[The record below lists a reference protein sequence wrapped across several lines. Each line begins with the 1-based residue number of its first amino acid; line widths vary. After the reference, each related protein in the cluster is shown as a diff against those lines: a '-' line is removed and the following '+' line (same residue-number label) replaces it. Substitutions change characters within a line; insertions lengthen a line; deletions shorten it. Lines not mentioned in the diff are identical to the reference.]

1 VTRKGSSIPMTSLTL
16 PSSLPRHS
24 SLVTRHPGR
33 GVFITLEGPE
43 GGGKSTLAPRLAEQ
57 LRSRGFDVVT
67 CAEPGG
73 GPIPQAIRSLLLDVK
88 HAEMTP
94 RTELMLFLA
103 ARAQQVQDTILPSL
117 EGGRLVVSDRY
128 SDSTMAYQA
137 HAGGLPIEE
146 VERIVDFA
154 TGGLWPDLTLLLD
167 VPAEIGLARQAERN
181 RMENKG
187 IAFHRRVRDGFLAQA
202 ERHPG
207 RIQVV
212 DATRDLSEVQA
223 DVCRRVEAFLQ

>member
-1 VTRKGSSIPMTSLTL
+1 MTSL
-16 PSSLPRHS
+16 SSPNAVPRRS
-24 SLVTRHPGR
+24 SPVTRHPGR
-33 GVFITLEGPE
+33 GIFITLEGPE
-43 GGGKSTLAPRLAEQ
+43 GGGKSTLAPCLAEQ
-57 LRSRGFDVVT
+57 LRSQGFDVQT

-73 GPIPQAIRSLLLDVK
+73 GPIPQAIRSLLLDVT

-103 ARAQQVQDTILPSL
+103 ARAQQVQDTIRPSL
-117 EGGRLVVSDRY
+117 EAGRLVVSDRY

-137 HAGGLPIEE
+137 HAGGLPVEE

-154 TGGLWPDLTLLLD
+154 TDGLWPDLTLLLD
-167 VPAEIGLARQAERN
+167 VPPEIGLARQAERN

-187 IAFHRRVRDGFLAQA
+187 IDFHRRVREGFLTQAQ
-202 ERHPG
+202 RHPD

-212 DATRDLSEVQA
+212 DATRDLSEVQT
-223 DVCRRVEAFLQ
+223 DVFRRVEAFLQ

>member
-1 VTRKGSSIPMTSLTL
+1 MTSATS
-16 PSSLPRHS
+16 PRAFPPHSSPAARHS
-24 SLVTRHPGR
+24 DR
-33 GVFITLEGPE
+33 GIFITLEGPE
-43 GGGKSTLAPRLAEQ
+43 GGGKSTLTPRLAEQ

-103 ARAQQVQDTILPSL
+103 ARAQQVQETILPAL
-117 EGGRLVVSDRY
+117 EAGRLVVSDRY

-137 HAGGLPIEE
+137 HAGSLPGEE
-146 VERIVDFA
+146 VERLVDFA

-167 VPAEIGLARQAERN
+167 VPPEIGLARQAERN

-187 IAFHRRVRDGFLAQA
+187 IAFHRRVREGFLAQA
-202 ERHPG
+202 EGHPE
-207 RIQVV
+207 RIQVI
-212 DATRDLSEVQA
+212 DATRDLAEVQA
-223 DVCRRVEAFLQ
+223 DVFRRVEAFLQ